1 MSTRSKR
8 KIVLKNLKKYKTIWH
23 PESTLVYKS
32 RKERLVIGRY
42 VDGQLIP
49 LDEDALELCDEWN
62 MKPDESLIE
71 DDDGQ
76 ESEDRS
82 SHDDGKDDDSEEED
96 APTPPEEKEQEPPA
110 PTPTPTPTPTPAETS
125 SDDIQRVVAQYNAHS
140 ESFIAELTKWS
151 SERESSR
158 VAELAAKQS
167 EYDDLKS
174 KYDAIKKKFDTMKS
188 LFA

>member
-8 KIVLKNLKKYKTIWH
+8 KMVLKNLKKYKTIWH

-32 RKERLVIGRY
+32 KKERIVIGRY
-42 VDGQLIP
+42 VDDQLIS
-49 LDEDALELCDEWN
+49 LDEEALELCDEWN

-71 DDDGQ
+71 DDGQ
-76 ESEDRS
+76 ESEERS
-82 SHDDGKDDDSEEED
+82 SNEDGKDDDSEEEE
-96 APTPPEEKEQEPPA
+96 APTPPEVKEQEP
-110 PTPTPTPTPTPAETS
+110 PTPTPTPTPAETS
-125 SDDIQRVVAQYNAHS
+125 SDDIQRVVAQYNTHS
-140 ESFIAELTKWS
+140 ESFIAELTNWS

-188 LFA
+188 LLA